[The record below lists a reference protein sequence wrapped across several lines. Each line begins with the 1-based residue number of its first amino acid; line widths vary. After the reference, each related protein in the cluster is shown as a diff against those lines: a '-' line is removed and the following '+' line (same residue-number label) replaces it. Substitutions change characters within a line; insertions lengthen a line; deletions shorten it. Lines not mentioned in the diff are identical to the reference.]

1 MGGFDRSVGRRVFG
15 RDPALYDRAR
25 PRYPEQVFGVLRER
39 CGLRPGTAVLEIGPG
54 PGLAT
59 RRLLELGASPLVAV
73 EPNQALAEY
82 LAEATQGVVSTV
94 QAPFEE
100 ADLPES
106 SFDLGTAASSFHWI
120 DPEVGLAKVRRL
132 LRPGGWWAMWWNVH
146 GEENPED
153 PFHVATKP
161 LLEPLEG
168 QPWNRDRPYAPDVE
182 GRIAE
187 LRAAG
192 FEDPEAELI
201 RWRQRFDAARIRDL
215 YSTFSP
221 IARLPEA
228 EREAL
233 LDAVA
238 DVAATHFGGVVDRP
252 ILTPLYTA
260 RRPI

>member
-1 MGGFDRSVGRRVFG
+1 MATFDRSVGRDVFG

-25 PRYPEQVFGVLRER
+25 PRYPERVFDVLRDR

-73 EPNQALAEY
+73 EPNKALAEY
-82 LAEATQGVVSTV
+82 LDGSTEGAVSIV

-106 SFDLGTAASSFHWI
+106 SFDLGTAASSFHWVEP
-120 DPEVGLAKVRRL
+120 DVGLEKVRRL

-153 PFHVATKP
+153 PFHVATSP

-168 QPWNRDRPYAPDVE
+168 RPWNRRRPFAPDIE
-182 GRIAE
+182 GRIAD

-201 RWRQRFDAARIRDL
+201 RRRATFDARRIRDL

-221 IARLPEA
+221 IARLPDA
-228 EREAL
+228 ERETL

-238 DVAATHFGGVVDRP
+238 DVAEREFGGVVERP

-260 RRPI
+260 RRPM